1 MVISQFIIDLFLEFV
16 GELVGHFIPDWS
28 PESKFEK
35 HIKRLK
41 DEAWFSSLLEDYRY
55 EYIIFQNSRVKRF
68 LCNERNIKMITSMD
82 EEREKF
88 IRLVK
93 EEHVKFTKLR

>member
-1 MVISQFIIDLFLEFV
+1 MVISNFIIDLFFDIF

-35 HIKRLK
+35 HMKRLK
-41 DEAWFSSLLEDYRY
+41 EEAWFSSLLEDYRY
-55 EYIIFQNSRVKRF
+55 EYIIFQNNRVKRF
-68 LCNERNIKMITSMD
+68 LCNEKNIKMIISMD
-82 EEREKF
+82 DEKEKF